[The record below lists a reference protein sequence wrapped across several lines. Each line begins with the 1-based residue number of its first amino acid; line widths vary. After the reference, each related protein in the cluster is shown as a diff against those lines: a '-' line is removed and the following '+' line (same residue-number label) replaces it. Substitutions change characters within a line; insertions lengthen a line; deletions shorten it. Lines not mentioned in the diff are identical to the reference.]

1 MPTSPAFLFA
11 PLTLQLFLCFSHAKL
26 FIFSPDGSNGKES
39 ACNAGDPGSVPGL
52 GREWFT
58 NTSVLAWRIPQTEEP
73 SGLQSMGSQRVR
85 HDGETSTH
93 FQTG

>member
-26 FIFSPDGSNGKES
+26 FIFSPDGSDGKES
-39 ACNAGDPGSVPGL
+39 ARNAGDPVSVPGL

-58 NTSVLAWRIPQTEEP
+58 NTNVLAWRIPQTEEP
-73 SGLQSMGSQRVR
+73 GGLQSMGPQRVR
-85 HDGETSTH
+85 HN
-93 FQTG
+93 